1 MWYCKACWK
10 KTTPSHIRGPFDG
23 DDAHAMHPSE
33 DNGASLKDAAELA
46 PDKKAPETVAAP
58 SLNDVAKKAHWAQ
71 VFATFQ
77 QIGSSSRA
85 MEYAQSL
92 KKLRSG
98 LQDLFT
104 KYKDGLSQEDMLLQT
119 AYTEAL
125 EAYKTKSDAQLAQGA
140 DQQLLLTSTDGMV
153 LDDAYKQAIDMQV
166 AAHQKLED
174 EALEMQRSIQGAHH
188 KADLRQKEQEV
199 RTGRRKQELPRRA
212 CVDACKFFM
221 KTGDCAYGQTCKW
234 DHPTEKLPAHLLR
247 PGSNQPGMEH
257 S

>member
-1 MWYCKACWK
+1 MGEVEILHPIEDIQA
-10 KTTPSHIRGPFDG
+10 G
-23 DDAHAMHPSE
+23 DVE
-33 DNGASLKDAAELA
+33 GASELA
-46 PDKKAPETVAAP
+46 PGKKPAETVAAP
-58 SLNDVAKKAHWAQ
+58 SLNDAAKKSHWAQ

-85 MEYAQSL
+85 LEYAQRL
-92 KKLRSG
+92 KMLRAN
-98 LQDLFT
+98 LQELFG
-104 KYKDGLSQEDMLLQT
+104 KYKDGIAQEDMLLQS

-125 EAYKTKSDAQLAQGA
+125 EAYKAKHDAQLSVGS

-153 LDDAYKQAIDMQV
+153 LDDHYKQAIDMQM

-188 KADLRQKEQEV
+188 KADIRQKEQEV
-199 RTGRRKQELPRRA
+199 KTGRRKQELPRRA

-247 PGSNQPGMEH
+247 PGSNQPGMEGR
-257 S
+257 

>member
-1 MWYCKACWK
+1 
-10 KTTPSHIRGPFDG
+10 
-23 DDAHAMHPSE
+23 MHPSE

-125 EAYKTKSDAQLAQGA
+125 EAYKAKSDAQLSVCA
-140 DQQLLLTSTDGMV
+140 DHQLLLTSTDGMV

-199 RTGRRKQELPRRA
+199 RTGRRKQ
-212 CVDACKFFM
+212 
-221 KTGDCAYGQTCKW
+221 
-234 DHPTEKLPAHLLR
+234 
-247 PGSNQPGMEH
+247 
-257 S
+257 